1 MASTTSNT
9 DLVPREALDELK
21 ALDAQLKTTI
31 DNMQALLKPVKEI
44 NNALSKS
51 ATNYKALTD
60 AINKLNAVE
69 EDYKKNATE
78 HKRLKTEI
86 EKLHVRLAQAQ
97 SAEAKEVAVLKE
109 QIRQQNLEIKN
120 SAREMLSAS
129 GSIDQLRA
137 RINVLTLQY
146 NAMSEA
152 VRNSDVGQNMQKQIK
167 EMNDQ
172 VSVLEQGVGN
182 YRRNVGNYASGFTP
196 LQFQVQQ
203 LARELPSLTVSA
215 QQFFLA
221 ISNNLPMLVEEMGR
235 AKAANAALKE
245 EGKSG
250 VPVWKQLIKS
260 ILSWQTALVVGIT
273 VITAYGKEIG
283 AFFKEL
289 FTGKKAIDAFDE
301 SHSNMISNLASE
313 TAKVDKLFGA
323 LKNATE
329 GTKEFDKAHKD
340 IIDNYGEYLQG
351 MVDEEG
357 KLRDIEAAYIA
368 VVEAVQKAAMAKGLE
383 QAQANAAKNISE
395 AWENVGKD
403 MYQLFTEK
411 FGEKEGAKLL
421 NEFAKGIESGITEL
435 TPELKKIYDQFDYT
449 TTYSTGE
456 AIDGVYT
463 TSGNHLKMYAD
474 ILLKVNKENAN
485 SLAIANSIYSQ
496 INNKEIPAQ
505 KSLIKEKEE
514 ELKLAQMMPESTEAE
529 IRAKNQ
535 RIQQLTKELDRLK
548 NLGIETD
555 KLAETY
561 KNLAQSQLE
570 ARRELSVSM
579 MEASAEENKAIVEN
593 EKASYED
600 RIDALIAFAEQKKQA
615 VQQSAQNQIDAL
627 IEETAEKLNLDAN
640 NAEDRAKIE
649 KELAD
654 EIKTIRWKASEE
666 AKAIDRE
673 RGETAIELEKQRVD
687 GIINQITREAAARG
701 KEIDIKESN
710 ALLDLSKEYAKGVM
724 SAEEYEARK
733 TAITRNAAKER
744 FDAEWA
750 MLNRQMEVLMET
762 QGVSLDEILAIWG
775 KMEDARVAYTIKANN
790 DIIKNNDKTGR
801 KLSEVPRKLKDLT
814 KENIAQILQAWSDAF
829 SSVMDLMSASLEG
842 ELNALDEEAEANEKW
857 AEEETERIDR
867 LEEAGAISKE
877 QADARKAAVDDQ
889 AAAREAEIEQK
900 KKDIQQRQARYDK
913 ASSAMKIMVS
923 TAVAIMSAW
932 ELGPILGPILGALAA
947 ATGAAQLATV
957 LATPIPEY
965 AHGTQDHPGGLAVVG
980 DGGRPEMIV
989 TPGGSVYKTPATDTL
1004 LDLPEHSVVLPDF
1017 SQAIN
1022 ALAFEKLPEIPVRQT
1037 DSAIKLSEMEGLFK
1051 TTNKQIGAFMDSFNR
1066 YKVNRRYDS
1075 MFNRKKTTKIS

>member
-221 ISNNLPMLVEEMGR
+221 ISNNLPMLVDELGR

-289 FTGKKAIDAFDE
+289 FTGERIMKSASEIQDDINEKMKGSGGSLGQNIVKLKDLQTSWSELGDDLKAKNKFVEDNKDAFEDLGVSVKNVSDVE
-301 SHSNMISNLASE
+301 NVLVKNTSAFIEAMKLRAKASAARELASE
-313 TAKVDKLFGA
+313 KYKEAIIKEQEAENEANKDVSGWDEVLASYSRTNLQKAGIDASDVTGDDFKEKRVQGIRDEAKALNDLADSYFSVSTANDKLA
-323 LKNATE
+323 DDIMKNA
-329 GTKEFDKAHKD
+329 
-340 IIDNYGEYLQG
+340 
-351 MVDEEG
+351 
-357 KLRDIEAAYIA
+357 
-368 VVEAVQKAAMAKGLE
+368 
-383 QAQANAAKNISE
+383 
-395 AWENVGKD
+395 
-403 MYQLFTEK
+403 
-411 FGEKEGAKLL
+411 
-421 NEFAKGIESGITEL
+421 GIT
-435 TPELKKIYDQFDYT
+435 
-449 TTYSTGE
+449 S
-456 AIDGVYT
+456 
-463 TSGNHLKMYAD
+463 
-474 ILLKVNKENAN
+474 
-485 SLAIANSIYSQ
+485 
-496 INNKEIPAQ
+496 
-505 KSLIKEKEE
+505 
-514 ELKLAQMMPESTEAE
+514 
-529 IRAKNQ
+529 
-535 RIQQLTKELDRLK
+535 LTKEEKEAIEEWKRLM
-548 NLGIETD
+548 EQR
-555 KLAETY
+555 AETF
-561 KNLAQSQLE
+561 KQLAQSQLE

-593 EKASYED
+593 EKASYDE
-600 RIDALIAFAEQKKQA
+600 RVKALIAFAEQKKQA

-627 IEETAEKLNLDAN
+627 IEETAKELKLNVN
-640 NAEDRAKIE
+640 NKDQRIKVE
-649 KELAD
+649 KQVAD
-654 EIKTIRWKASEE
+654 QINLIRWKASEE

-701 KEIDIKESN
+701 KEIDTKESN
-710 ALLDLSKEYAKGVM
+710 ALLDLSKEYAKGEM
-724 SAEEYEARK
+724 AAEEYEARK

-801 KLSEVPRKLKDLT
+801 KLSEVPQKLKDLT

-857 AEEETERIDR
+857 AEEEAERIDR

-947 ATGAAQLATV
+947 AMGAAQLATV

-965 AHGTQDHPGGLAVVG
+965 AYGTQDHPGGLAVVG

-1066 YKVNRRYDS
+1066 YKANRRYDS

>member
-221 ISNNLPMLVEEMGR
+221 ISNNLPMLVDELGR
-235 AKAANAALKE
+235 AKAANAALKKSGE
-245 EGKSG
+245 SG
-250 VPVWKQLIKS
+250 VPVWKQLLGAVK
-260 ILSWQTALVVGIT
+260 SWQTLLVVGIT

-289 FTGKKAIDAFDE
+289 FTGAKAFDIAAAAKKNYNQAMLDGYIDSQKAITQ
-301 SHSNMISNLASE
+301 L
-313 TAKVDKLFGA
+313 KL
-323 LKNATE
+323 LYEATQNS
-329 GTKEFDKAHKD
+329 TLS
-340 IIDNYGEYLQG
+340 IGE
-351 MVDEEG
+351 
-357 KLRDIEAAYIA
+357 RR
-368 VVEAVQKAAMAKGLE
+368 KAAQKMQELYPSYLNSLSVENILAGNAKKQYE
-383 QAQANAAKNISE
+383 
-395 AWENVGKD
+395 
-403 MYQLFTEK
+403 
-411 FGEKEGAKLL
+411 
-421 NEFAKGIESGITEL
+421 EL
-435 TPELKKIYDQFDYT
+435 
-449 TTYSTGE
+449 
-456 AIDGVYT
+456 
-463 TSGNHLKMYAD
+463 
-474 ILLKVNKENAN
+474 
-485 SLAIANSIYSQ
+485 SLAILQTAKARAAENNMIKNNEKILEIQGKKEYAQIKSYEKLIENNNAQLAELASKGIKDGPIVRGIKAWNSTYRAEIKKLKKSFGDEIGDPDGYIEALTIANERLSKEALKLYT
-496 INNKEIPAQ
+496 NRNPVENKEDF
-505 KSLIKEKEE
+505 EE
-514 ELKLAQMMPESTEAE
+514 WKRIME
-529 IRAKNQ
+529 Q
-535 RIQQLTKELDRLK
+535 R
-548 NLGIETD
+548 
-555 KLAETY
+555 AETI
-561 KNLAQSQLE
+561 KQLAQSQLE
-570 ARRELSVSM
+570 ARRELAVSM
-579 MEASAEENKAIVEN
+579 MEASAEENKAIVEDEN
-593 EKASYED
+593 ASFGD
-600 RIDALIAFAEQKKQA
+600 RMSALIAFTEQKKQV

-627 IEETAEKLNLDAN
+627 IEEKAKELGLDAS
-640 NAEDRAKIE
+640 NAEARAKIE

-654 EIKTIRWKASEE
+654 EINLIRWKASEE
-666 AKAIDRE
+666 AKKIDQE
-673 RGETAIELEKQRVD
+673 QVDTAIELEKQRVD
-687 GIINQITREAAARG
+687 GIINEITREAAERRR
-701 KEIDIKESN
+701 KMSLDESN
-710 ALLDLSKEYAKGVM
+710 ELKQLSNNYAAGLLTTEQ
-724 SAEEYEARK
+724 YEQ
-733 TAITRNAAKER
+733 AKEDVTRRYTKKR

-750 MLNRQMEVLMET
+750 MLSQQLEVMLKAEGAS
-762 QGVSLDEILAIWG
+762 QDEILAIRK
-775 KMEDARVAYTIKANN
+775 KMEDAKVAYAIKANN

-1066 YKVNRRYDS
+1066 YKANRRYDS